1 MCEIIEELNKKAV
14 AMALRE
20 ANRKSVQ
27 RMLKK
32 GMDKSDIMELLD
44 LTEEEFDELSTPLA
58 GQRSA
63 QN

>member
-14 AMALRE
+14 YE
-20 ANRKSVQ
+20 AHRKSVQ

-44 LTEEEFDELSTPLA
+44 LTEDEFAELSTPLA
-58 GQRSA
+58 G
-63 QN
+63 

>member
-1 MCEIIEELNKKAV
+1 MCEIMEELNKM
-14 AMALRE
+14 AMKERDRE
-20 ANRKSVQ
+20 HVQ

-58 GQRSA
+58 G
-63 QN
+63 

>member
-1 MCEIIEELNKKAV
+1 MCEIMEELNKKA
-14 AMALRE
+14 ADMALRE

-32 GMDKSDIMELLD
+32 GMDKNDIMELLD

-58 GQRSA
+58 G
-63 QN
+63 

>member
-58 GQRSA
+58 G
-63 QN
+63 

>member
-14 AMALRE
+14 YE
-20 ANRKSVQ
+20 AHRKSVQ
-27 RMLKK
+27 RMLRK

-58 GQRSA
+58 G
-63 QN
+63 

>member
-1 MCEIIEELNKKAV
+1 MCEIIEELNKKA
-14 AMALRE
+14 ADTALRE

-44 LTEEEFDELSTPLA
+44 LTEEEFAELSTPLA
-58 GQRSA
+58 G
-63 QN
+63 

>member
-1 MCEIIEELNKKAV
+1 
-14 AMALRE
+14 MALRE

-32 GMDKSDIMELLD
+32 GMDKNDIMELLD

-58 GQRSA
+58 G
-63 QN
+63 